1 MGKKLIFAIPL
12 LIPFFIGCANNKAIT
27 EMMDTINSEKNE
39 LIVLN
44 NEYQKFEDA
53 VNYFMEVHNSDST
66 TALNKSDCLTY
77 YGNSRLLFSDLSNGM
92 DTNKYITLVDLK
104 DSTNYMVNI
113 LDTLLLYCEGKIN
126 KENKELFVAK
136 LEELYKKAGD
146 SEDTFLKNAGDLIN
160 KYKYDLQVYS
170 TYTTQ
175 EAQKKSQFW
184 AQFFG
189 VLAGTLASRVGDGGS
204 TEPSIFSITDTQT
217 GEMTLC
223 NNFAGVITCY

>member
-1 MGKKLIFAIPL
+1 
-12 LIPFFIGCANNKAIT
+12 
-27 EMMDTINSEKNE
+27 MMDTINSEKNE

-44 NEYQKFEDA
+44 NEYQKFDDA

-126 KENKELFVAK
+126 QENKELFVAK

-146 SEDTFLKNAGDLIN
+146 SEDTFLSNAGDLIN
-160 KYKYDLQVYS
+160 KYKYDLEVYS

-175 EAQKKSQFW
+175 ESQKKSQFW
-184 AQFFG
+184 SQFLG
-189 VLAGTLASRVGDGGS
+189 VLAGSLASSIGDHES
-204 TEPSIFSITDTQT
+204 NQPSSFSIIDTQT
-217 GEMTLC
+217 GEMKFC
-223 NNFAGVITCY
+223 NTFAGFLNCY